1 MSSAASNLRL
11 ASAPESR
18 YHYAASGTTH
28 LTRERTQ
35 QVTRVVVTGVGAVTP
50 LGIGVDTFWSGL
62 TAGRSGI
69 RTIRNFDASN
79 LEVRIAGEVPD
90 FVAKDFMDFKAAR
103 RMDRFAQFGV
113 AASRQAIEDA
123 GLDITDANRER
134 IGIVVNTGGGGIGT
148 IENEVINMSRNGA
161 KRVSP
166 FLIPL
171 FAPNMAS
178 CQVAITF
185 NIHGPTVTSVAACAA
200 GVQAFVDAAHM
211 IQRGDAD
218 VVITGG
224 AEAGITPVA
233 IAGLANMGALST
245 RNDHPEE
252 ASRPFDKGRDGFV
265 FSEGAAIV
273 VLESEEH
280 AARRGA
286 NVICEVAGG
295 AYTSDAF
302 HITAPDPSGRGQ
314 AAAIRAALKRA
325 ELEPEDVDYV
335 AAHAT
340 ATPLGDIGE
349 TNTIKRVFGDHAMNL
364 AISANKSMLGHLLGA
379 AGAVSGLACIL
390 AIRDSVVPPTIN
402 LSDPDPK
409 CDLNYTPNVAR
420 EITVDVAIA
429 NGFGFGGQNASAVFR
444 RI

>member
-1 MSSAASNLRL
+1 M
-11 ASAPESR
+11 
-18 YHYAASGTTH
+18 
-28 LTRERTQ
+28 
-35 QVTRVVVTGVGAVTP
+35 TRVVVTGAGALTP

-69 RTIRNFDASN
+69 RPIQNFDATD
-79 LEVRIAGEVPD
+79 LPVRIAGEVPD
-90 FVAKDFMDFKAAR
+90 FVVKDFIDVKAAR
-103 RMDRFAQFGV
+103 RMDRFAQFAV
-113 AASRQAIEDA
+113 AAARQAIANA
-123 GLDITDANRER
+123 GLEITDDNRER

-148 IENEVINMSRNGA
+148 IEGEVINMNTNGV

-178 CQVAITF
+178 CQIGITF
-185 NIHGPTVTSVAACAA
+185 GIHGPTVTSVAACAA
-200 GVQAFVDAAHM
+200 GIQAFVDAM
-211 IQRGDAD
+211 FLIQRGDAD
-218 VVITGG
+218 VVIAGG
-224 AEAGITPVA
+224 TEAGITPVA

-245 RNDHPEE
+245 RNDDPAG

-265 FSEGAAIV
+265 FSEGSAAV

-286 NVICEVAGG
+286 NVLCEVAGG

-314 AAAIRAALKRA
+314 AAAINGALRRAGVT
-325 ELEPEDVDYV
+325 PDQVDYV

-349 TNTIKRVFGDHAMNL
+349 TNTLKRVFGDHAKDL

-390 AIRDSVVPPTIN
+390 AIRDGVVPPTIN
-402 LSDPDPK
+402 LTEPDPA
-409 CDLNYTPNVAR
+409 CDLNYTPNVKR
-420 EITVDVAIA
+420 EMNVDIAVA
-429 NGFGFGGQNASAVFR
+429 NGFGFGGQNASVVFR
-444 RI
+444 RV

>member
-1 MSSAASNLRL
+1 M
-11 ASAPESR
+11 
-18 YHYAASGTTH
+18 
-28 LTRERTQ
+28 
-35 QVTRVVVTGVGAVTP
+35 TP
-50 LGIGVDTFWSGL
+50 LGIGVDAFWSGL

-69 RTIRNFDASN
+69 RTIQHFDASD
-79 LEVRIAGEVPD
+79 LAVRIAGEVPD
-90 FVAKDFMDFKAAR
+90 FVARDFIDFKAAR
-103 RMDRFAQFGV
+103 RMDRFAQFAV
-113 AASRQAIEDA
+113 ASARQAIEAA
-123 GLDITDANRER
+123 GLEITDENRER
-134 IGIVVNTGGGGIGT
+134 IGVMVNTGGGGIGT
-148 IENEVINMSRNGA
+148 IETEVTNLNRNGP

-178 CQVAITF
+178 CQIAITF
-185 NIHGPTVTSVAACAA
+185 DIHGPTVTSVAACAA
-200 GVQAFVDAAHM
+200 GVQAFVDAMHM

-218 VVITGG
+218 VVIAGG
-224 AEAGITPVA
+224 TEAGITPVA

-245 RNDHPEE
+245 RNDDPAR

-265 FSEGAAIV
+265 FSEGSAV
-273 VLESEEH
+273 FVLESEEH

-286 NVICEVAGG
+286 SVLCEVAGG

-314 AAAIRAALKRA
+314 SAAIRNGLKRA
-325 ELEPEDVDYV
+325 GIGPEDVDYV

-340 ATPLGDIGE
+340 ATPLGDVGE
-349 TNTIKRVFGDHAMNL
+349 TNTLKNVFGDHAGEL

-390 AIRDSVVPPTIN
+390 AIRDGIIPPTIN
-402 LSDPDPK
+402 LTEPDPQ
-409 CDLNYTPNVAR
+409 CDLDYTPNVAR
-420 EITVDVAIA
+420 HRTVDVAIA

-444 RI
+444 RV

>member
-1 MSSAASNLRL
+1 M
-11 ASAPESR
+11 
-18 YHYAASGTTH
+18 
-28 LTRERTQ
+28 
-35 QVTRVVVTGVGAVTP
+35 TP
-50 LGIGVDTFWSGL
+50 LGIGMDAFWSGL

-69 RTIRNFDASN
+69 RPIQHFDATD

-90 FVAKDFMDFKAAR
+90 FVAKEFMDFKAAR
-103 RMDRFAQFGV
+103 RMDRFSQFAV
-113 AASRQAIEDA
+113 AAARLAIENA
-123 GLDITDANRER
+123 GLAITDENRER

-148 IENEVINMSRNGA
+148 IETEVTNMARNGP

-185 NIHGPTVTSVAACAA
+185 DIHGPTVTSVAACAA
-200 GVQAFVDAAHM
+200 GVQAFVDAVHI

-224 AEAGITPVA
+224 TEAGITPVA

-245 RNDHPEE
+245 RNDDPAG

-265 FSEGAAIV
+265 FSEGSAV
-273 VLESEEH
+273 VILESEEH

-286 NVICEVAGG
+286 NVLCEALGG

-314 AAAIRAALKRA
+314 AAAINGALKRA
-325 ELEPEDVDYV
+325 EIAPAEVDYV

-349 TNTIKRVFGDHAMNL
+349 TNTIKRVFGEHAKAL

-390 AIRDSVVPPTIN
+390 AIRDGIVPPTIN
-402 LSDPDPK
+402 LTEPDPE
-409 CDLNYTPNVAR
+409 CDLDYTPNRARKMPVNVA
-420 EITVDVAIA
+420 VA